1 MSLTVSTIRA
11 SEFNHWYDRNGVP
24 MYTVEAKKGGQRNTT
39 LRDARAMNLVPSVTT
54 VLNVAAKPALLA
66 WMQQQVLLAA
76 LTLPRRPDEPEKEY
90 IDRIIS
96 DSKAQGRSAADEGP
110 KIHASIQNY
119 YEGGQITT
127 HKEQVVGCQNE
138 IIKVFGEQDWIS
150 ERSFAHEAG
159 FGGKSDLYTTN
170 DDGIVLDV
178 KTKEFTDPKKIVAY
192 DDNLMQLAA
201 YRVGLGVPTARA
213 ANVYVSRSNP
223 GLVVIKEWYQ
233 EDLSR
238 GWEMFMHLLQFWQ
251 IKNKHR

>member
-1 MSLTVSTIRA
+1 MNNEPVIKIMSSFPA
-11 SEFNHWYDRNGVP
+11 SASALFNASSIPG
-24 MYTVEAKKGGQRNTT
+24 
-39 LRDARAMNLVPSVTT
+39 ARAFKHTGEIFSAISSINAGSRAL
-54 VLNVAAKPALLA
+54 PA
-66 WMQQQVLLAA
+66 
-76 LTLPRRPDEPEKEY
+76 TRRPDEPEKEY

-96 DSKAQGRSAADEGP
+96 DSKEQGRSAADEGT